1 MKFATYESYSP
12 SESVWLDKLP
22 AHWGQLRVKHVIE
35 RMESGVS
42 VNSDANPAGPDE
54 LGVLKTS
61 CVYGDQFNP
70 QENKRVLE
78 DEVDRIACSVKD
90 NRLIISR
97 MNTPELVGSCGYV
110 SQGSSNLFL
119 PDRLWQTVFSKS
131 RNCLPK
137 FAWYY
142 LTSTPAKSAISS
154 LAVGTS
160 GSMQNIAQ
168 DAFMRISFPLPPPG
182 EQQSIVRFLDVKT
195 AQIDTLV
202 AKKRQ
207 LIAKLKEKRSALIA
221 RTVTRGLPP
230 EVAKAA
236 GLEPNPEMKPLS
248 AAWADECPRH
258 WEVWKIAH
266 GFRITGSGT
275 TPPSDNEDWYDGD
288 VPWLTT
294 SELRESVIHD
304 TSKKVS
310 KAAINELSALKI
322 FPAGA
327 LAIAMYGATIG
338 RLGILGVPSTT
349 NQACCV
355 LAEGI
360 AFDKDFLFCWFQ
372 AFREQIVMLATGGGQ
387 PNISQEKIRSL
398 RIPCPDLEEQQ
409 QIALF
414 LKSETEK
421 IDGLVEATESA
432 IDRLTE
438 YRQALIT
445 SAVTGKIDVRN
456 LDYHGVENHA
466 SAALS

>member
-1 MKFATYESYSP
+1 MNYALYQNYKP
-12 SESVWLDKLP
+12 
-22 AHWGQLRVKHVIE
+22 G
-35 RMESGVS
+35 
-42 VNSDANPAGPDE
+42 NSDWLREIPDTWQQIRSRFVMGVNPSPERLRDLDETDEVSFVPMEAVGEYGGLNLERSKSLDEIGSGYTEFEDGDVVVAKITPCFENGKGALAEGLLNGVAFGTTELHVLRAGQQLDARFLFYLTISHTFRK
-54 LGVLKTS
+54 LGES
-61 CVYGDQFNP
+61 EMYGAGGQ
-70 QENKRVLE
+70 KRVPPE
-78 DEVDRIACSVKD
+78 FAKD
-90 NRLIISR
+90 FR
-97 MNTPELVGSCGYV
+97 V
-110 SQGSSNLFL
+110 
-119 PDRLWQTVFSKS
+119 
-131 RNCLPK
+131 
-137 FAWYY
+137 
-142 LTSTPAKSAISS
+142 
-154 LAVGTS
+154 
-160 GSMQNIAQ
+160 
-168 DAFMRISFPLPPPG
+168 PLPRVD
-182 EQQSIVRFLDVKT
+182 EQEAIVRFLDAKT
-195 AQIDTLV
+195 AQIDALV

-288 VPWLTT
+288 VPWVTT